1 MSLDETI
8 KEIRPLDRSSES
20 SAQQR
25 LDSLTKPQGSL
36 GKLEELARRIAVIQ
50 GKVPPRLGR
59 KLLFIFAADHGITA
73 EGVSAY
79 PKDVTAQMTYNF
91 LSGGAAINVLAR
103 HYGVDTEVVDVGV
116 DHEFVAARGLRDC
129 KLRRG
134 TANFTR
140 GPAMTRAEALRSVE
154 LGIQLAQ
161 EAAAENLF
169 LLGAGD
175 MGIGNTSS
183 AADKLAGGAYIQG
196 SPIAISG
203 STFRD
208 NDANG
213 YAGLALFGY
222 GGELEGTIS
231 NSTFV
236 GNLAR
241 GGLGGAM
248 AIQAASSLT
257 LQNLTIAHNSAPC
270 AGCFAAGI
278 ANDSGASLTLR
289 NALFEDNVGGNA
301 YNPWAVLHPA
311 ANGTANLQWP
321 LQRPAAGQTEDAA
334 AAGIGLRGGYAARGR
349 SRVADDDGAVAAG
362 VLQRGQGRRPHPAS

>member
-20 SAQQR
+20 AAQQR

-59 KLLFIFAADHGITA
+59 KLLFVFAADHGITA

-116 DHEFVAARGLRDC
+116 DHEFTAARGLRDR

-134 TANFTR
+134 TANFAR
-140 GPAMTRAEALRSVE
+140 GPAMTRDEAVRAVE

-183 AADKLAGGAYIQG
+183 ATAIFCALTGAALTDAAGRGTGVDDATLKRKISAIQKGLDLNQPDANDPIDVLAKVGGLEIGAITG
-196 SPIAISG
+196 VILGAAAFHIPMVLDGFISG
-203 STFRD
+203 AAALLAQRLNPLVRD
-208 NDANG
+208 V
-213 YAGLALFGY
+213 LFASHLSAERGHQLMLDQLKLTPVLDLQMRL
-222 GGELEGTIS
+222 GEGTGACLLMGLIEAAVKIIAEMA
-231 NSTFV
+231 TFT
-236 GNLAR
+236 
-241 GGLGGAM
+241 
-248 AIQAASSLT
+248 S
-257 LQNLTIAHNSAPC
+257 
-270 AGCFAAGI
+270 
-278 ANDSGASLTLR
+278 
-289 NALFEDNVGGNA
+289 
-301 YNPWAVLHPA
+301 
-311 ANGTANLQWP
+311 
-321 LQRPAAGQTEDAA
+321 
-334 AAGIGLRGGYAARGR
+334 
-349 SRVADDDGAVAAG
+349 AG
-362 VLQRGQGRRPHPAS
+362 VKEKIS